1 MIMNRKVHEKEY
13 MSSDIWKRNVPPV
26 TNFKRGSLENKIGM
40 WIMWLF
46 YGIVII
52 QVIHAMTVIPFFP
65 ITFTILSGLFFIW
78 YVAWR
83 AT

>member
-1 MIMNRKVHEKEY
+1 MDREIPTEEY
-13 MSSDIWKRNVPPV
+13 MQDGWDRGPIGCHHY
-26 TNFKRGSLENKIGM
+26 KRGSLHNKVGM

-46 YGIVII
+46 YGIVLI
-52 QVIHAMTVIPFFP
+52 QVLHAMTVIPFFP
-65 ITFTILSGLFFIW
+65 ITFTILSGLFFIC

>member
-1 MIMNRKVHEKEY
+1 MKEEIPTSEY
-13 MSSDIWKRNVPPV
+13 MVDGWDRGPIGCHPYI
-26 TNFKRGSLENKIGM
+26 RGSFHNKFGM

>member
-1 MIMNRKVHEKEY
+1 MKEEIPTSEY
-13 MSSDIWKRNVPPV
+13 MVEGWDRGR
-26 TNFKRGSLENKIGM
+26 TGCHHYKRGSFHNKFGM
-40 WIMWLF
+40 LIMWLF
-46 YGIVII
+46 YGIVIV

>member
-1 MIMNRKVHEKEY
+1 MKEEIPTSEY
-13 MSSDIWKRNVPPV
+13 MVDGWDRGPIGYHPY
-26 TNFKRGSLENKIGM
+26 KRGSFHNKFGM

-46 YGIVII
+46 YGIVIV